1 MTTGRNPLKD
11 PMQQVW
17 TIPNILSYL
26 RIVVFMPLSLA
37 LIVSGYYA
45 WSLVALFFL
54 GCSDWLDGYLARRLN
69 QRSRLGEELDPI
81 ADRAS
86 ILLTSLTMDFTGILP
101 WEVFALI
108 AVVDVTLAGIALVL
122 FKGYPNSQVNIF
134 GKART
139 ALLLVGLPMLL
150 FAEALQSPGWRVAA
164 LVVGGGGVAIH
175 WIAGATY
182 VQQMVA
188 SWRSKRNEGESAR

>member
-86 ILLTSLTMDFTGILP
+86 ILLTSLTMVFTGILP

-164 LVVGGGGVAIH
+164 LVVVWAGVAIH

-188 SWRSKRNEGESAR
+188 SWRTKRNEGESAR